1 MKGNIVVF
9 NWKVFFLNLCVPDF
23 AFNLKVSNMNDYNL
37 DKCHIWCPHA
47 LFVCLNIFFIV
58 SGFFWNYLAFG
69 YDYPNKK
76 RKIQNRKA
84 STDTMR
90 RDYRTSFAAQ
100 LSGKKLSEKVSC
112 SVGVTVIVDCL
123 CAYLHVYIFCFLPIP
138 PYLFFLLIS
147 SFYLLNCSYINA
159 KL

>member
-100 LSGKKLSEKVSC
+100 LSGKKTFWESFMFCWS
-112 SVGVTVIVDCL
+112 DCHCWL
-123 CAYLHVYIFCFLPIP
+123 FVRLFTCLHLLLFANSSIFVLFAY
-138 PYLFFLLIS
+138 FFILLIELQL
-147 SFYLLNCSYINA
+147 Y
-159 KL
+159 